1 MRSAAGFPDPGGLK
15 DLLDGIRAGLSRTGI
30 GTVFALPLVSAHP
43 GLLTSLQDI
52 LLAVERDSSP
62 RGLGGGGVA
71 TLFAGARLDSVRTCL
86 DNLRGLL
93 LERVRAALSAE
104 KVAVLRALLELPVPD
119 FLDILGLSKHENS
132 NSSLLGWLLDPRT
145 APTIG
150 PASLIALTGRFD
162 DGERWRSRVEDA
174 ASRKAISVRREYP
187 VVRDGADEPHPGRID
202 LVVWGPDFVLA
213 IENKVLAREHG
224 EQTSDY
230 WSWLAEHRIAH
241 AGIFLSP
248 AGFPASSQDFVPV
261 SYLDLLACL
270 LEGPVQ
276 TRPTPAEELVLAS
289 YVKTLASGLLRAE
302 LRVIDQQEERAR

>member
-1 MRSAAGFPDPGGLK
+1 MRAAVGFPDPGGLK
-15 DLLDGIRAGLSRTGI
+15 SLLDDLRASLSRAGI
-30 GTVFALPLVSAHP
+30 GTVFANPLVSDHP

-52 LLAVERDSSP
+52 LLAVERDDSP

-71 TLFAGARLDSVRTCL
+71 TLFAGARLDSVRPSL
-86 DNLRGLL
+86 NKLRDLL
-93 LERVRAALSAE
+93 LDRARASLSAE
-104 KVAVLRALLELPVPD
+104 KIVVLRTLLDLPVPD
-119 FLDILGLSKHENS
+119 FLDILGRSEHENI

-150 PASLIALTGRFD
+150 PASLISLTGRFD
-162 DGERWRSRVEDA
+162 DGKRWRSRVEDA
-174 ASRKAISVRREYP
+174 ASRKVISVRREYP
-187 VVRDGADEPHPGRID
+187 VAREGVDEPHPGRID

-224 EQTSDY
+224 EQTGDY

-248 AGFPASSQDFVPV
+248 AGLPASSQNFVPV

-276 TRPTPAEELVLAS
+276 TRPNPGEELVLAS

-302 LRVIDQQEERAR
+302 LRAIDQQEERAR